1 MGKKICLLLFLSL
14 LFCNLVES
22 NIHEGSKLINLV
34 QDANNELVYS
44 ENDNNGENLISQLGL
59 CEPIDCW

>member
-14 LFCNLVES
+14 LLCNLVES

-34 QDANNELVYS
+34 QDANKELVYS